1 MTIKK
6 ENRLWLIALISF
18 IIMYFLWI
26 FIWRDQE
33 LVRTTGN
40 NLFSIVGILFP
51 NFWLF
56 RALIRSKSKKDKLY
70 WLLLFLST
78 CNYLIAEISWFYI
91 ETILSSDIGSTGI
104 YDLFYFF
111 SILFYFTAFLYR
123 ILSLDNKMMLLKSF
137 FDISII
143 MIVSITF
150 SWHYILEPFIQNVDS
165 SFFSLEYTLF
175 YPISDLLLIFCASI
189 FYLNGERYFPKYL
202 LYYIL
207 TGLAIQIFV
216 DSLYLFETAEG
227 IYYSGNWYD
236 PLFLIPI
243 MLIGYTSLIE
253 RDSVIKKAGKNPK
266 VNKESASI
274 FQLILPYFLVAF
286 LFVFMIKNS
295 SGLNILSIGSG
306 LSIFL
311 VIVRQFIVISENR
324 KLVNQYHQKTE
335 ELELSEERY
344 RSLFEYNPDSVFS
357 IDLKGK
363 IESMNSVGASLL
375 GGDKDTLIGSSIT
388 SFVDEQ
394 YLEETKENFSKVNS
408 GWISNHEFTIKDHDQ
423 KQLWIDMT
431 HIPILVK
438 DDLVGSFGIGRDI
451 TNKKLNEEKIL
462 FYAYHDY
469 LTGLG
474 NRRLFEE
481 NLAHLLEKAEAE
493 NLTFAILFID
503 LDNFKEIN
511 DKYGHE
517 LGDKLLIALAKKLT
531 SLDVDSDFVARMGGD
546 EFTIVIQNILE
557 YNVQEKIA
565 EVSQV
570 LNKTYSFDQIEIFC
584 TSSIGFAYYPS
595 DGTTL
600 TELLSKADNAMYR
613 VKKNR
618 KLENDSLDFPD
629 KSS

>member
-165 SFFSLEYTLF
+165 SFFSLIFTLF

-216 DSLYLFETAEG
+216 DSLYLFENAEG
-227 IYYSGNWYD
+227 IYYSGSWYD

-451 TNKKLNEEKIL
+451 TDKKLNEEKIL

>member
-165 SFFSLEYTLF
+165 SFFSLIFTLF

-451 TNKKLNEEKIL
+451 TDKKLNEEKIL